1 MKFSLSAVLALACAS
16 AASATTITVVTPW
29 ASTIWTAGTTGS
41 ITWNTTSAGSPA
53 LTTCSI
59 DMLGGSATNA
69 NVVAHVTGTA
79 IDCNLGKYD
88 ITPLG
93 DFATGKYWL
102 RIGSDPTWFYSGQ
115 FTFQGTGSVGA
126 LSSAWNASAAVA
138 PATASVSMA
147 SGATMIPTASGSAMK
162 SMASGS
168 ASGSASASASAT
180 GKTSGSSKLQTPLVA
195 VTVLGAAVAAL

>member
-1 MKFSLSAVLALACAS
+1 
-16 AASATTITVVTPW
+16 
-29 ASTIWTAGTTGS
+29 
-41 ITWNTTSAGSPA
+41 
-53 LTTCSI
+53 
-59 DMLGGSATNA
+59 MLGGSATNA
-69 NVVAHVTGTA
+69 NVVAHVTGVP
-79 IDCNLGKYD
+79 IDCTLGKYD

-168 ASGSASASASAT
+168 ASASASAT

-195 VTVLGAAVAAL
+195 VTVLGAAVAALIYNAVIFFFMFFSTSCQKH

>member
-16 AASATTITVVTPW
+16 AASATTITVITPW
-29 ASTIWTAGTTGS
+29 ASTVWTAGSTGS
-41 ITWNTTSAGSPA
+41 ITWNTTTAGTPA

-59 DMLGGSATNA
+59 DMLSGSATNA

-79 IDCNLGKYD
+79 IDCNLGKFD

-93 DFATGKYWL
+93 NFATGKYWL

-115 FTFQGTGSVGA
+115 FDFQGTGTVGA

-147 SGATMIPTASGSAMK
+147 SGATMMPTASGSAMK
-162 SMASGS
+162 SL

-195 VTVLGAAVAAL
+195 VTVLGAAVAALM